1 MKQLRVSLA
10 AVLFALSGAAV
21 LSAQEVGNL
30 DAPVAKPKSF
40 IVYAAE
46 QQNVTAGK
54 RSVLELHFRVMDG
67 FHVNSHTPKSDLL
80 IPTRIELQPAAGV
93 KAEAVEYPAGST
105 YSFTFD
111 PTEKLDVYTGA
122 FTVKLP
128 VVAEAGTHTVDGT
141 LKYQACD
148 HAACYPPK
156 SLPVQVIFT
165 AK

>member
-1 MKQLRVSLA
+1 MRPRLVA
-10 AVLFALSGAAV
+10 GMLFV
-21 LSAQEVGNL
+21 LSAAVVLPAQQMGNL
-30 DAPVAKPKSF
+30 DAPAPKPKSF
-40 IVYAAE
+40 VIYSAE
-46 QQNVTAGK
+46 QQNVAAGK

-80 IPTRIELQPAAGV
+80 IPTRIELQPATGV
-93 KAEAVEYPAGST
+93 TAEAVEYPAGTS
-105 YSFTFD
+105 YSFSFD

-128 VVAEAGTHTVDGT
+128 VVAEAGTHTVDAT

-148 HAACYPPK
+148 KAACYPPK